1 MILSLSSLSLFLF
14 PSLFLHSLTAHQKT
28 RQLSL
33 RAFKKRKAKDNFT
46 HKLRKREKKKKIKI
60 FLIFVMHAF
69 SYWDQ
74 NQRIFYP
81 RKNFEG
87 KDLSPLLNQNTP
99 QSYSHK
105 TKKIRTTKLKIW
117 TKKKKMQRRRS
128 DQIRSHAQS
137 LSKSNHQHT
146 PPQLWKPSQSTV
158 GTRTT
163 WRNKSSKTSR
173 SMRKA
178 LDKWS

>member
-14 PSLFLHSLTAHQKT
+14 PSLFLHSLTAYQKT

-117 TKKKKMQRRRS
+117 TKKKKNAEKTIWPNPVTCTESQQVEPS
-128 DQIRSHAQS
+128 A
-137 LSKSNHQHT
+137 HT
-146 PPQLWKPSQSTV
+146 ST
-158 GTRTT
+158 TM
-163 WRNKSSKTSR
+163 KTFSIYR
-173 SMRKA
+173 
-178 LDKWS
+178 WN

>member
-14 PSLFLHSLTAHQKT
+14 SSLFLHSLTAHQKT

-46 HKLRKREKKKKIKI
+46 HKLRKREKKKIKI

-81 RKNFEG
+81 RKIFEG
-87 KDLSPLLNQNTP
+87 KDLSPLHNQNTP

-105 TKKIRTTKLKIW
+105 TKKIRTKLEIW
-117 TKKKKMQRRRS
+117 TKKKKCRE
-128 DQIRSHAQS
+128 DD
-137 LSKSNHQHT
+137 LTKSGHMHRVSASRT
-146 PPQLWKPSQSTV
+146 MSTHLHNYENLLNLPLEL
-158 GTRTT
+158 GQP
-163 WRNKSSKTSR
+163 
-173 SMRKA
+173 
-178 LDKWS
+178 D